1 MSGDLVEDRIV
12 LHDLRGVNVKV
23 DFFLGTRQDLKK
35 DTKCI
40 SYSVCWESVNIRV
53 YQITLTE
60 EVSDLDFYQVTQQ
73 LMIDDHI
80 IVGEVINF
88 KSEKVNDII
97 IASCTVLLGRD
108 Y

>member
-1 MSGDLVEDRIV
+1 MTKAVEEDRII

-23 DFFLGTRQDLKK
+23 DFFFGTRQDLIK

-40 SYSVCWESVNIRV
+40 SYSVCWESVNVRV
-53 YQITLTE
+53 DQVTLTE
-60 EVSDLDFYQVTQQ
+60 EISDIDFHQITQQ
-73 LMIDDHI
+73 LMIDDHTI
-80 IVGEVINF
+80 IGEVINF

-97 IASCTVLLGRD
+97 MTSCTVLLGRD